1 MIMKAFIISQFSYC
15 PLIWMF
21 HSRSLNNKINTIHER
36 SLRITYNDRTSTFE
50 ELLRK
55 DNSVTIHHRNLQVL
69 ATELYKIENN
79 MDPEIVNEVFQKRT
93 SSYNLRANSKF
104 YTRPVHSVYNGTES
118 LSFPGPKIWELVPE
132 DAKQSESLEVFKNK
146 IKKWL
151 PCRYPCRLCHV
162 YLQNIGFI

>member
-1 MIMKAFIISQFSYC
+1 MKAFVTSQFSYC

-21 HSRSLNNKINTIHER
+21 HSRALNNKVSTIHER

-69 ATELYKIENN
+69 ATELCKVENN

-93 SSYNLRANSKF
+93 SLFNLRANSNF
-104 YTRPVHSVYNGTES
+104 YTRSVHSVYNGTES
-118 LSFPGPKIWELVPE
+118 LSFLGSKI
-132 DAKQSESLEVFKNK
+132 
-146 IKKWL
+146 
-151 PCRYPCRLCHV
+151 
-162 YLQNIGFI
+162 